1 MASKLMVL
9 DKENAGGLFH
19 AGKLNPAN
27 NGVTKSALS
36 NVKCSQLSTPKPT
49 SCESISHQTSQS
61 GVPLKQ
67 RRALGDVFNTTTSNK
82 QVNATPTAQKC
93 LNLTKTPSSNLKS
106 TLAGK
111 KVSSQAK
118 ISLKMESSNVHHE
131 MPPVEHCH
139 IYTDT
144 FDDLFENGK
153 MSHLFL
159 NQNVNFIPSL
169 PTGNSNLKHEDGKE
183 TFHLFES
190 INDENE
196 WHKNIKS
203 INKLLRR
210 ERKMDLNNVI
220 MEMEM
225 PELDAPMLLD
235 D

>member
-144 FDDLFENGK
+144 FDDLFENG
-153 MSHLFL
+153 
-159 NQNVNFIPSL
+159 
-169 PTGNSNLKHEDGKE
+169 NSNLKHEDGKE